1 MHERILAA
9 GKKHFAQGVHIHVGQ
24 HLSVNTL
31 CTKGASINSIFLPPQ
46 PDVNLR
52 TRPLRNASLGQ
63 VMKLADIRQ
72 ETDVVEDSPCDLAR
86 PVHWQQSQVIPK
98 RCSVLAIV
106 QQHYLY
112 LFTRSNGRPNAC
124 CCGTL

>member
-52 TRPLRNASLGQ
+52 TRPLRNASLGKVVQ
-63 VMKLADIRQ
+63 LANIRQ
-72 ETDVVEDSPCDLAR
+72 ETNIVEDSPCDLAR
-86 PVHWQQSQVIPK
+86 PVHWQQS
-98 RCSVLAIV
+98 
-106 QQHYLY
+106 
-112 LFTRSNGRPNAC
+112 
-124 CCGTL
+124 